1 MNRNFRVILV
11 AAFALLIA
19 VGLPTL
25 AEAQKQTCFCCS
37 PWPSKGAATGK
48 KANSRNKQS
57 TVSISFYV
65 SGVGRIT
72 ATNNPS
78 AGDTCE
84 AIMQDLANQLTAA
97 GFPAGPVGV
106 NPDNGRAVF
115 CIDGRH
121 WSSTKENDT
130 GIREV
135 TWRTVSKPTDP
146 FLRGV
151 VFAYVDDSAAEGGYV
166 ELELYAQLPDD
177 EAEITINV
185 VVETYPGQTGAEVNE
200 ALIAGLEDA
209 GFEAWLGSYDFYP
222 EDGEEPAIFVDRGI
236 YGHING
242 IGMIAEDEG
251 LNITATAGFEPGPV
265 VVGIPDVGGDG
276 TVDNA
281 DFQAFLEAYA
291 AGSRSADLNG
301 DGVVD
306 SGDLAHLFNSL
317 SSRLYLEPNPGLEE
331 ALRQSAQP

>member
-1 MNRNFRVILV
+1 MM
-11 AAFALLIA
+11 ALL
-19 VGLPTL
+19 VGLVVLGAPTF
-25 AEAQKQTCFCCS
+25 AAAQKQTCFCCS

-48 KANSRNKQS
+48 KANARNKQS

-106 NPDNGRAVF
+106 NPNNGRAVF

-135 TWRTVSKPTDP
+135 TWRTVSRPTDP

-151 VFAYVDDSAAEGGYV
+151 VFAYMDDATSEGGYV
-166 ELELYAQLPDD
+166 ELELYAQLPGD
-177 EAEITINV
+177 EEELTINI
-185 VVETYPGQTGAEVNE
+185 VVETFPGQTGAEVNQ
-200 ALIAGLEDA
+200 ALINGLEDA
-209 GFEAWLGSYDFYP
+209 GFEAWSGSYDFYP
-222 EDGEEPAIFVDRGI
+222 EDGEDPAIFVDGGI

-242 IGMIAEDEG
+242 IGMISEDEG

-265 VVGIPDVGGDG
+265 VVGIPDVGADG
-276 TVDNA
+276 KIDNA
-281 DFQAFLEAYA
+281 DFRSFLQDYA
-291 AGSRSADLNG
+291 IGSPAADFNL

-306 SGDLAHLFNSL
+306 GADLDALFDSL
-317 SSRLYLEPNPGLEE
+317 RSRLRLEPSSTLNPEPRRPLD
-331 ALRQSAQP
+331 P